1 MGALMM
7 IILIFGLPTATTAG
21 FLFYGLRRLFMRTKN
36 ETSPGTY
43 PDDKLEDC
51 RIYRNICG
59 IVALI
64 SWSLLLSVF
73 LMLRFGAIAFM

>member
-7 IILIFGLPTATTAG
+7 ILLIFGLPAAATAG
-21 FLFYGLRRLFMRTKN
+21 WLIYGIRRRTMRAKN

-43 PDDKLEDC
+43 PDNKLEDC
-51 RIYRNICG
+51 RINSKACG

-64 SWSLLLSVF
+64 TWLLLLGVF
-73 LMLRFGAIAFM
+73 LMLRFGAISFM